1 MTSATATQTYRI
13 LAADKIAQQGLDWIA
28 SQPDAELVNQPGLS
42 ETDYAALLAKGGVH
56 AMIVRSGIQV
66 TREVLADPGDLKV
79 IARAGVGVDNI
90 DIAAATEKGIL
101 VVNTAEASTIT
112 TAEHAF
118 ALMIALLRNIGPA
131 YQAMAGGGWDRSK
144 FQGRQLSGLTL
155 GVVGFGRIGQT
166 VAQRALAFGM
176 GVVAF
181 DPVFNS
187 PTALDGRVRMYN
199 DFQAMLPEVDV
210 LTFHVPLNDATRGM
224 LNDET
229 FGLCREGVYVVNAA
243 RGGVVDEDA
252 LLAAIDDGRC
262 GGAAVDVY
270 PSEPPPED
278 AALRTHPKVLCTPH
292 LGASTK
298 EAQEAVS
305 SDAAA
310 ACLAYLRGEGIK
322 GAVNAGGLRVD
333 LDDQQRGF
341 VDLAGRMARLLSPM
355 VTRGIARVEVELAGE
370 SLAKAAG
377 TVERAALVGL
387 LSGHLDD
394 PVNMINVADVAKRRG
409 IKARATV
416 CNDPSEQGPQLT
428 IVVHGP
434 EGAVDPATHRLDKT
448 RRIVGRVY
456 DDLKPRVVEINGY
469 HMDMTPDGHMVLLQN
484 EDLPGMIGTVGMA
497 FGEAGVNIADMTIS
511 RRSPAPGSSAENAS
525 GNGQATALM
534 VLKTDA
540 KADDALVARLNHTP
554 GILKIASVQLLG

>member
-1 MTSATATQTYRI
+1 MTPATASQTFRI
-13 LAADKIAQQGLDWIA
+13 LAADKLAQQGLDWIA
-28 SQPDAELVNQPGLS
+28 AQSDAELVNKPGLS
-42 ETDYAALLAKGGVH
+42 EADYAAMLAEGGIH
-56 AMIVRSGIQV
+56 AMIVRSGIKV
-66 TREVLADPGDLKV
+66 TREVLANPGDLKV

-90 DIAAATEKGIL
+90 DLAAATEKGIL

-131 YQAMAGGGWDRSK
+131 YKTMAGGGWDRSK

-176 GVVAF
+176 KVVAF
-181 DPVFNS
+181 DPVFNN
-187 PTALDGRVRMYN
+187 PTALDGQVKMYN
-199 DFQAMLPEVDV
+199 DFAAMLPEADV

-229 FGLCREGVYVVNAA
+229 FGLCRKGVYVVNAA
-243 RGGVVDEDA
+243 RGGVVDEEGLLKA
-252 LLAAIDDGRC
+252 LDDGRC

-270 PSEPPPED
+270 SSEPPPAD
-278 AALRTHPKVLCTPH
+278 SALRVHPKLLCTPH

-333 LDDQQRGF
+333 LNDRQHGF
-341 VDLAGRMARLLSPM
+341 VDLAERMARLISPM
-355 VTRGIARVEVELAGE
+355 ITRGVARVEIELAGKE
-370 SLAKAAG
+370 MAKASG
-377 TVERAALVGL
+377 TVERAAMVGL

-394 PVNMINVADVAKRRG
+394 PVNMINVAEVAQRRG
-409 IKARATV
+409 IKTKTAIIDEPT
-416 CNDPSEQGPQLT
+416 EQGPQLT

-434 EGAVDPATHRLDKT
+434 DGSVDGKTHPADKT
-448 RRIVGRVY
+448 RRIAGRVY

-469 HMDMTPDGHMVLLQN
+469 AMDMTPDGHMVILQN

-511 RRSPAPGSSAENAS
+511 RRDTGD
-525 GNGQATALM
+525 GKATALM

-540 KADDALVARLNHTP
+540 KADEALVARMSHTP
-554 GILKIASVQLLG
+554 GVLKIASVELPG